1 VNGGA
6 VAPEAT
12 AKAASAAL
20 DAEAPGWAQRRIG
33 GKVSLHRVSKS
44 FGTLKVLDNISL
56 TVPSGSVPF

>member
-12 AKAASAAL
+12 AQAASAAR